1 VTPEE
6 ALVPQPSPLVGNGDV
21 ALAMLQDKVV
31 PAVLKPYIEFRRAQG
46 IAKYGTP
53 LGWYDGRN
61 MGSETVQEM
70 MDLYI
75 YAYKAQHTCKSA
87 HVQGMMEAVRL
98 DMAVHLTRFLR
109 LPPEAFEQYEVEE
122 K

>member
-1 VTPEE
+1 M
-6 ALVPQPSPLVGNGDV
+6 
-21 ALAMLQDKVV
+21 AMLQDPTV
-31 PAVLKPYIEFRRAQG
+31 PDVLKPYIEFRRAQG

-75 YAYKAQHTCKSA
+75 YAYKAGRACKNGGVRA
-87 HVQGMMEAVRL
+87 LMEAVRL
-98 DMAVHLTRFLR
+98 DMAGHLSRFLR
-109 LPPEAFEQYEVEE
+109 LPPEAFEQYKEE
-122 K
+122 TE